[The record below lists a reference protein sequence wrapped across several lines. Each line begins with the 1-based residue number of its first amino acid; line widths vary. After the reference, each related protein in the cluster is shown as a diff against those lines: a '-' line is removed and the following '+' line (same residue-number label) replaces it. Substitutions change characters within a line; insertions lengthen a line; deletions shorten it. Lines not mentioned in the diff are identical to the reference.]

1 MIFLRFPDKTK
12 ELMLIRTFTV
22 DMEELYLTD
31 CYLKEFEATVKSVN
45 DDKLI
50 VLDRTAFYP
59 NSGGQPHDT
68 GILVRED
75 GVTFPVTYVGKSDGN
90 ISHEVTVP
98 GLHAGDRVK
107 GIIDWDRRYRFMQY
121 HTACHIL
128 SAIIHGQTGA
138 KITGNQLGED
148 KTRVDF
154 NLEDFD
160 RELIQ
165 SYEGM
170 VNGIIDRAI
179 PVSITIMPRDEAFR
193 IPSVVKLKDAFPP
206 EIEDIRVI
214 SIPDVDTQACGGTH
228 IANTGDIP
236 HIRIIKA
243 ENKGKNNRRIYFG
256 FDD

>member
-1 MIFLRFPDKTK
+1 MK
-12 ELMLIRTFTV
+12 ELH
-22 DMEELYLTD
+22 LTD
-31 CYLKEFEATVKSVN
+31 SYLKEFDATVESVK
-45 DDKLI
+45 DGKFV
-50 VLDRTAFYP
+50 VLDNTAFYA

-68 GILVRED
+68 GILIRDD
-75 GVTFPVTYVGKSDGN
+75 GTEFPVSYVAKVQGN
-90 ISHEVTVP
+90 ISHELTAT
-98 GLHAGDRVK
+98 GLKAGDRVK

-128 SAIIHGQTGA
+128 SAIIHNETGA
-138 KITGNQLGED
+138 KISGNQLAEE

-160 RELIQ
+160 REQIK
-165 SYEGM
+165 SYEAK
-170 VNGIIDRAI
+170 VNEIIDRKI
-179 PVSITIMPRDEAFR
+179 PVSINIMSREEAFK

-236 HIRIIKA
+236 HIEIIKA
-243 ENKGKNNRRIYFG
+243 ENKGKNNRRIYFR
-256 FDD
+256 FTDN